1 MNLLLCLEA
10 LKFYK
15 LKSERLIQVA
25 FVVLFLIN
33 LLPFFL
39 PGADPDFSGFL
50 RQAEALLSDSSAAIP
65 VLTVGNWIVIG
76 LMAVASLFN
85 LLATLGYAG
94 VMVGEASG
102 QAGKSIARD
111 FLAGLPKLFLLL
123 VLLIVPAVLS
133 AFLFFIPLII
143 VGSILYLT
151 PVALLTERKS
161 LAEAIQTSSILTR
174 GRRFQIVLQI
184 FTLSV
189 LISIPESLILYIV
202 PAGFFPSILVPTFF
216 IVLQAFAQGR
226 LLGLLYLDLVK
237 KVSVVIPSKPLL

>member
-1 MNLLLCLEA
+1 MNLLLSLEA

-15 LKSERLIQVA
+15 LKSERLIQA
-25 FVVLFLIN
+25 SFIVLFLIN

-39 PGADPDFSGFL
+39 PGTDPDFSGFL
-50 RQAEALLSDSSAAIP
+50 RQAEALLSDPSAAIP
-65 VLTVGNWIVIG
+65 VLTTGNWIVIG

-85 LLATLGYAG
+85 FMATLSYAG
-94 VMVGEASG
+94 VMVGEAT
-102 QAGKSIARD
+102 GKSLKTIAQD
-111 FLAGLPKLFLLL
+111 YLAGLPRLLL
-123 VLLIVPAVLS
+123 LILLLAVPALLS

-143 VGSILYLT
+143 FCAILYLV
-151 PVALLTERKS
+151 PVDLLSERKS
-161 LAEAIQTSSILTR
+161 LTESIQASSMLTR
-174 GRRFQIVLQI
+174 GRRLQIVLQI

-237 KVSVVIPSKPLL
+237 KVSIVIPSKPFL